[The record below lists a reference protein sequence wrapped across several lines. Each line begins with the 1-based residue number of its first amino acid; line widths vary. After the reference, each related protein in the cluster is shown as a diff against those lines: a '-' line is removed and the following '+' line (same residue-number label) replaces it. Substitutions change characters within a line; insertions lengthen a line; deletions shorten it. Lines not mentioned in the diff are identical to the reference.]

1 MAISSSNHLSIRG
14 SLAVSFRECA
24 WFTWK
29 RVWPN
34 IKPTSFGAC
43 RSTLVKNSGNSSD
56 NHWPIGPFVSFIIPS
71 CSVWAGTQQI
81 PKIHQKFYGF
91 LSINNVTHKAP
102 ATFSQSRKGFSVCS
116 SYSSPSLN
124 IVSPWRWRSVHPWK
138 LSDGSPKSPQLKR
151 NIIFH
156 HLPSISIFGVPVVK
170 FPGCSWSGRT
180 GKIRKWKTNL
190 WISMGL
196 SHLETI
202 HHPPS
207 LPRATLVVKQKT
219 KHNKIT
225 TQKSIPRQTHFN
237 ESLPLF
243 SPFCSSA
250 RVR

>member
-138 LSDGSPKSPQLKR
+138 LSDGSPKSPSWKGTSSS
-151 NIIFH
+151 IIFH
-156 HLPSISIFGVPVVK
+156 P
-170 FPGCSWSGRT
+170 
-180 GKIRKWKTNL
+180 
-190 WISMGL
+190 
-196 SHLETI
+196 
-202 HHPPS
+202 
-207 LPRATLVVKQKT
+207 
-219 KHNKIT
+219 
-225 TQKSIPRQTHFN
+225 
-237 ESLPLF
+237 
-243 SPFCSSA
+243 SPFLGFHVTF
-250 RVR
+250 RGVIFTLPP